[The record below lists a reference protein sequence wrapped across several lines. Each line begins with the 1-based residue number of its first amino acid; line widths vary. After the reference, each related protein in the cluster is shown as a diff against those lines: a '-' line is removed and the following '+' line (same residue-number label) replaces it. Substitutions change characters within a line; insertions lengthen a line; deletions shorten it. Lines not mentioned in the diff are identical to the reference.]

1 MEKLEICRAIKAL
14 RVDSGITLRKLS
26 AITGI
31 TAAYLVSVEK
41 GSSSPTIATLSKIL
55 RGLNTD
61 LATFFGQMNG
71 ETEAPV
77 FKASQMRSVEDENR
91 SCTFLLP
98 KTGDMRFELLDEK
111 IKPTEKEAEWEV
123 HDCDLG
129 GVIMKGGTAVL
140 EIENQGEWILKKG
153 DSFYVKARE
162 KHRLINKG
170 RSTLELITVMDPP
183 RY

>member
-14 RVDSGITLRKLS
+14 RVDSGITLRRLS

-55 RGLNTD
+55 KGLNSD
-61 LATFFGQMNG
+61 LATFFGQMIG
-71 ETEAPV
+71 EPEAPV
-77 FKASQMRSVEDENR
+77 FKAANMQTVEDQNR

-98 KTGDMRFELLDEK
+98 KNGDVRFELLNEK
-111 IKPTEKEAEWEV
+111 IKPTEKEAEWES

-129 GVIMKGGTAVL
+129 GVIIKGASAEL
-140 EIENQGEWILKKG
+140 EIENLGKWSLKKG
-153 DSFYVKARE
+153 DSFYVKAKE
-162 KHRLINKG
+162 KHRLVNKG
-170 RSTLELITVMDPP
+170 KSTVELITVMDPP